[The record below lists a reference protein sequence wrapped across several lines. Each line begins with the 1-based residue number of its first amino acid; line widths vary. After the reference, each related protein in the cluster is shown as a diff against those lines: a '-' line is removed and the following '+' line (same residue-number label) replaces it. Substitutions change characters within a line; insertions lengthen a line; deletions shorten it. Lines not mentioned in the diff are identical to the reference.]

1 LEGNRK
7 TLEGNRKTI
16 IRKMS
21 IGNAINKCNH
31 NHKDKDK
38 AEEMNVCKILKVNKG
53 EGSNNGNGKDN
64 NSNGNG
70 NIDSVNNLLINKQQS
85 IAKINNQ
92 NKNPLTF
99 QGIQPNNTTEN

>member
-1 LEGNRK
+1 
-7 TLEGNRKTI
+7 
-16 IRKMS
+16 MS
-21 IGNAINKCNH
+21 IGNAITKCNH

-53 EGSNNGNGKDN
+53 EGINNGNGKDN
-64 NSNGNG
+64 SNSNANG
-70 NIDSVNNLLINKQQS
+70 NNDSVNNLLINKQQS

-92 NKNPLTF
+92 NIQNKNPLTF

>member
-1 LEGNRK
+1 
-7 TLEGNRKTI
+7 
-16 IRKMS
+16 MS

-31 NHKDKDK
+31 NHNHNHKDK

-64 NSNGNG
+64 NSNGN
-70 NIDSVNNLLINKQQS
+70 NDSVNNLLINKQQS

-92 NKNPLTF
+92 NIQNKNPLTF